1 MARAESVLGVAA
13 RRRAGDTTNEDE
25 RDGGVGA
32 WRHHG
37 EEAVDE
43 TSTAGYDW
51 TGWCSAGAE
60 KQETARPA
68 VLTTLCLN
76 LISWAVIPTTL
87 VDEGDSPHVP
97 CTRMSQVCLKILE
110 VLSFKTLLHLLV

>member
-68 VLTTLCLN
+68 VLTTLYANATGSDFDDCPAL
-76 LISWAVIPTTL
+76 VTL
-87 VDEGDSPHVP
+87 VCAGAILNPVRKGYIRNLDDED
-97 CTRMSQVCLKILE
+97 M
-110 VLSFKTLLHLLV
+110 